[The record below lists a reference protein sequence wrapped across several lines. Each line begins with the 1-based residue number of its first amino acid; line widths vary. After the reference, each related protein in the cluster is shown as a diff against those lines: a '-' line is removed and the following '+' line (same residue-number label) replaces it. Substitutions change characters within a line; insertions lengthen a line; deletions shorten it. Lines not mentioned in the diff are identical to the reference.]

1 MQSRFAPCRRSRPA
15 FASSFEGDLH
25 ELTRSDAAMH
35 GTQIKN
41 RYNTMLAIGSL
52 SQGGKSN
59 GRRDATIFN
68 CPWGFRIYHGIGAF
82 FGSPSQCATSDTSI
96 IVFERRFAVAPGRRS
111 FCGLS
116 NVF

>member
-1 MQSRFAPCRRSRPA
+1 MGFDLGFATLTSMLQSRLRLES
-15 FASSFEGDLH
+15 
-25 ELTRSDAAMH
+25 
-35 GTQIKN
+35 

-68 CPWGFRIYHGIGAF
+68 CPWGSRIYHRIGAF

-96 IVFERRFAVAPGRRS
+96 IAFE
-111 FCGLS
+111 
-116 NVF
+116 